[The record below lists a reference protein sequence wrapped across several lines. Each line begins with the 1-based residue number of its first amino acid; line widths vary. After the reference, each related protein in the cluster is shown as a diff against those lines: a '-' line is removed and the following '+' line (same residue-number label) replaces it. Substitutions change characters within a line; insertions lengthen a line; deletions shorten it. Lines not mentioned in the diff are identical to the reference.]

1 MYQDPQEKGR
11 GPAARVYRTAVLLI
25 AVLLLI
31 TTAVGSTAAFLVTKP
46 EPVEE
51 AFAYA
56 QVSCQVTQSGNA
68 LAVQNTGT
76 AQAYIRASY
85 AVNWRLDGEESIAA
99 AVPEGYSYG
108 LIEDPQGAWVDGG
121 DGYFYYPYPVDPGD
135 ETPSLLTCSVSRP
148 EEPEYTLSV
157 EVVAEAIQSVP
168 EAAVK
173 AAWGL
178 SIDTNGNLIVPPQ
191 N

>member
-31 TTAVGSTAAFLVTKP
+31 TTAVGSTAAFLVTKT

-56 QVSCQVTQSGNA
+56 QVSCQVTDTMG
-68 LAVQNTGT
+68 VKNTGT

-85 AVNWRLDGEESIAA
+85 AVNWRDEEGKIAA
-99 AVPEGYSYG
+99 AEPEGYSCD
-108 LIEDPQGAWVDGG
+108 LEENPQGAWVKGE
-121 DGYFYYPYPVDPGD
+121 DGYFYYPYPVAPGE
-135 ETPSLLTCSVSRP
+135 ETPSLLTCSAPYP
-148 EEPEYTLSV
+148 EYPGYTLSV
-157 EVVAEAIQSVP
+157 EVVAEAIQSNP
-168 EAAVK
+168 AGAAGK
-173 AAWGL
+173 PGALRSA
-178 SIDTNGNLIVPPQ
+178 TTC
-191 N
+191 

>member
-31 TTAVGSTAAFLVTKP
+31 GTAVGSTAAFLVTKTDQ
-46 EPVEE
+46 VVE

-56 QVSCQVTQSGNA
+56 QVSCQVTDT

-85 AVNWRLDGEESIAA
+85 AVNWLDREENIVAA
-99 AVPEGYSYG
+99 APEGYSCD
-108 LIEDPQGAWVDGG
+108 LVKDPQGAWIEGG
-121 DGYFYYPYPVDPGD
+121 DGYFYYPDPVDPGG
-135 ETPSLLTCSVSRP
+135 EAPSLLTCSVSYP
-148 EEPEYTLSV
+148 ENSKYTLSV
-157 EVVAEAIQSVP
+157 EVVAEAIQSNP
-168 EAAVK
+168 AEAAEE
-173 AAWGL
+173 AW
-178 SIDTNGNLIVPPQ
+178 SVRVSNGVLTVD
-191 N
+191 

>member
-31 TTAVGSTAAFLVTKP
+31 TTAVGSTAAFLVTKTG
-46 EPVEE
+46 PVVED
-51 AFAYA
+51 FAYA
-56 QVSCQVTQSGNA
+56 QVSCQVTDA

-99 AVPEGYSYG
+99 AVPEGYSC
-108 LIEDPQGAWVDGG
+108 DPVENPQWEKGE
-121 DGYFYYPYPVDPGD
+121 DGYFYYPYPVDPGS
-135 ETPSLLTCSVSRP
+135 ETPSLLTCSPSYP
-148 EEPEYTLSV
+148 ENPEYTLSV
-157 EVVAEAIQSVP
+157 EVVAEAIQSNP
-168 EAAVK
+168 AEAAEE
-173 AAWGL
+173 AWGVTVSDDVL
-178 SIDTNGNLIVPPQ
+178 TVQ
-191 N
+191 

>member
-31 TTAVGSTAAFLVTKP
+31 GTAVGSTAAFLVTKTDQ
-46 EPVEE
+46 VVE

-56 QVSCQVTQSGNA
+56 QVSCQVTDT

-85 AVNWRLDGEESIAA
+85 AVNWLDREENIVAA
-99 AVPEGYSYG
+99 APEGYSCD
-108 LIEDPQGAWVDGG
+108 LVKDPQGAWIEGG
-121 DGYFYYPYPVDPGD
+121 DGYFYYPDPVDPGG
-135 ETPSLLTCSVSRP
+135 EAPSLLTCSVSYP
-148 EEPEYTLSV
+148 ENPKYTLSV
-157 EVVAEAIQSVP
+157 EVVAEAIQSNP
-168 EAAVK
+168 AEAAEE
-173 AAWGL
+173 AW
-178 SIDTNGNLIVPPQ
+178 SVRVSNGVLTVD
-191 N
+191 

>member
-31 TTAVGSTAAFLVTKP
+31 TTAVGSTAAFLVTKTG
-46 EPVEE
+46 PVEE
-51 AFAYA
+51 SFAYA
-56 QVSCQVTQSGNA
+56 QVSCQVTDT

-85 AVNWRLDGEESIAA
+85 AVNWLDGEENIVA
-99 AVPEGYSYG
+99 AVPENYSC
-108 LIEDPQGAWVDGG
+108 DPVENLQWEKGE

-135 ETPSLLTCSVSRP
+135 ETPSLLTCSPSYP
-148 EEPEYTLSV
+148 ENPEYTLSV
-157 EVVAEAIQSVP
+157 EVVAEAIQSNP
-168 EAAVK
+168 AEAA
-173 AAWGL
+173 ADAWGVRVSGGML
-178 SIDTNGNLIVPPQ
+178 TAH
-191 N
+191 

>member
-31 TTAVGSTAAFLVTKP
+31 STAVGSTAAFLVTKT
-46 EPVEE
+46 EPVVE

-56 QVSCQVTQSGNA
+56 QVSCQVTDT

-85 AVNWRLDGEESIAA
+85 AVNWLDGDGNIAA
-99 AVPEGYSYG
+99 AAPEDYSCD
-108 LIEDPQGAWVDGG
+108 LVDPPQGAWVEGG
-121 DGYFYYPYPVDPGD
+121 DGYFYYPDPVDPGD
-135 ETPSLLTCSVSRP
+135 ETPSLLTCSVSYP
-148 EEPEYTLSV
+148 ENPKYTLSV
-157 EVVAEAIQSVP
+157 EVVAEAIQSNP
-168 EAAVK
+168 AEAAED
-173 AAWGL
+173 AWGVTV
-178 SIDTNGNLIVPPQ
+178 SNGELTVH
-191 N
+191 

>member
-1 MYQDPQEKGR
+1 MHQDPQEKGR

-31 TTAVGSTAAFLVTKP
+31 TTAVGSTAAFLVTKT

-56 QVSCQVTQSGNA
+56 QVSCQVTDT

-85 AVNWRLDGEESIAA
+85 AVNWLDVNGNIVA
-99 AVPEGYSYG
+99 AVPEGYSC
-108 LIEDPQGAWVDGG
+108 DPVENQDDWTEGG
-121 DGYFYYPYPVDPGD
+121 DGYFYYSYPVDPGS
-135 ETPSLLTCSVSRP
+135 ETPSLLTCSVSYP
-148 EEPEYTLSV
+148 VDPAYTLSV
-157 EVVAEAIQSVP
+157 EVVAEAIQSNP
-168 EAAVK
+168 AEAA
-173 AAWGL
+173 ADAWGVRVSDGEL
-178 SIDTNGNLIVPPQ
+178 TVQ
-191 N
+191 